1 MENKLIQK
9 ENCSDKLQRSFIYT
23 DPLTQCHE
31 TSVALNNIVLV
42 VTHLFAYNK
51 SLTDPNFLN
60 DSSLFFLLNMLSCN
74 KQMYSLLNKP
84 LQGF

>member
-1 MENKLIQK
+1 MENKLIQE

-42 VTHLFAYNK
+42 VTHLFAYMAVQC
-51 SLTDPNFLN
+51 
-60 DSSLFFLLNMLSCN
+60 DSFAH
-74 KQMYSLLNKP
+74 
-84 LQGF
+84 LQLKINIA